1 MSRPLLTAAAT
12 GLAVVTLTAVVRLH
26 AQSGPPSCDRACLNR
41 VADAYVAAM
50 LARDPAKAPLA
61 ANVKFTEQAQVR
73 AVGEG
78 LWKTAVAAR
87 AGG

>member
-50 LARDPAKAPLA
+50 LARDRVQDSGGRPGHRSDRRHPHAESRRA
-61 ANVKFTEQAQVR
+61 A
-73 AVGEG
+73 
-78 LWKTAVAAR
+78 AAR